1 MTMSGQVLVDR
12 MEAVWKSIADLGE
25 TLTEEQWRLTT
36 DCPGWSVQD
45 QLSHLVGS
53 ECGILGRPA
62 PQHTPP
68 DFSYVNNEIGRN
80 NEVVVDWRRP
90 RDGAAVLAEFRE
102 VTTERLG
109 QLRKMTENDFAA
121 PADTPIGPG
130 TAADH
135 LRIRIFDAWVHEQD
149 MRRAVN
155 RPGDLEGAV
164 ADHSIS
170 RVAMA
175 MPYVVGRKVQP
186 SEGTTVVFEVTG
198 SAGRVLPIRMEG
210 TRGNLT
216 DTVPESPDV
225 RLTMDAE
232 TFACLSCGRWE
243 PAQAIN
249 AGKVQIQ
256 GDRTLGET
264 VVQQMNIMI

>member
-1 MTMSGQVLVDR
+1 
-12 MEAVWKSIADLGE
+12 
-25 TLTEEQWRLTT
+25 
-36 DCPGWSVQD
+36 
-45 QLSHLVGS
+45 
-53 ECGILGRPA
+53 
-62 PQHTPP
+62 
-68 DFSYVNNEIGRN
+68 
-80 NEVVVDWRRP
+80 
-90 RDGAAVLAEFRE
+90 
-102 VTTERLG
+102 
-109 QLRKMTENDFAA
+109 MTENDFAA

-164 ADHSIS
+164 ADHSIG

-210 TRGNLT
+210 TRGHLT